1 MDNKRSLTNGPDFV
15 KGIAS
20 GHSLM
25 NDGGNGSSSI
35 NDPKPPSGG
44 TTSEGDN

>member
-1 MDNKRSLTNGPDFV
+1 MDNKRSQSKVPDFV
-15 KGIAS
+15 RGVAN
-20 GHSLM
+20 GPALM